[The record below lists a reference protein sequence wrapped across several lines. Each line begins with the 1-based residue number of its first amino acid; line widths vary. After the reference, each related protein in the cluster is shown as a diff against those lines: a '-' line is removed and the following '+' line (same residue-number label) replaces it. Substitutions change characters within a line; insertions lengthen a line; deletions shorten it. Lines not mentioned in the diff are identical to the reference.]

1 MPLCQPPHKRVVKMG
16 ETIVT
21 KVKQKFDL
29 AGKDLAAAMGLQ
41 ATDVLKKVWMLG
53 MRSALLDSHIDYD
66 TASLVAWEF
75 EWCVES
81 TVFQVAK

>member
-16 ETIVT
+16 ETIVI
-21 KVKQKFDL
+21 
-29 AGKDLAAAMGLQ
+29 KDLAAAMGLQ

>member
-16 ETIVT
+16 ETIVI
-21 KVKQKFDL
+21 
-29 AGKDLAAAMGLQ
+29 KDLAAAMGLQ

-66 TASLVAWEF
+66 T
-75 EWCVES
+75 VES